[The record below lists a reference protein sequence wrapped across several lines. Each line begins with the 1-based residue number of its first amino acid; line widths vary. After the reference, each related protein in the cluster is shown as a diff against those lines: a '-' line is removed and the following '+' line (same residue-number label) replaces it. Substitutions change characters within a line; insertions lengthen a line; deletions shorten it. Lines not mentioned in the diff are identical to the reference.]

1 MSFTLDPVVH
11 PPWKFPLEL
20 RTSFRPEEDVTA
32 REAECALRHLAVAA
46 TRLARQE
53 DLGRKDAARF
63 AAAAARFRSLLAT
76 SGDIRGRPGPVG
88 PVVETE
94 AAGPV
99 SLAALFIEACRR
111 DRARFPTSAIDPD
124 LVEAARE
131 LLCSLN
137 WSLPDEA
144 ARASAG

>member
-1 MSFTLDPVVH
+1 LSFTLDRVARPV
-11 PPWKFPLEL
+11 WEYPLDL
-20 RTSFRPEEDVTA
+20 RASFRPEDVTA
-32 REAECALRHLAVAA
+32 RETECALRHLTVAA

-53 DLGRKDAARF
+53 DLGRRDAARF
-63 AAAAARFRSLLAT
+63 AAAEARFRSLLGV
-76 SGDIRGRPGPVG
+76 SGYIPGRPGPAG

-111 DRARFPTSAIDPD
+111 DQARFPISNIDPD

-131 LLCSLN
+131 LLCN
-137 WSLPDEA
+137 MDWSLPDETD
-144 ARASAG
+144 RASAG